1 MSNPKNPA
9 KMKKTFRMMGLC
21 ALAMLAVVS
30 CKKNEQQGS
39 VTIKANIAQLNN
51 ESRTEIGPD
60 NWLVWKTG
68 DQIKVYTADKSN
80 SAIFTTND
88 NNVTQ
93 ATFSGNMEVTDGCY
107 AFYPAEGVEY
117 SNGSFKLRLSG
128 TQTFVDGNFANN
140 TYPMYATCTGN
151 EFYFDSPYGVLA
163 LPLCGSG
170 TVSNIVLRDNND
182 FGLCGYYSN
191 LENIQTTFFMAIQG
205 SSITLNCGDVE
216 LGNTPKT
223 FCFVVPANVV
233 FGNGFTATVN
243 GTNGVLCTLS
253 TTKNNSIAPGAIRT
267 MPLTLV
273 GDGSTVV
280 TGDTQAVPDQPT
292 SITLQATYIV
302 PDSLTV
308 TEVGFYYGT
317 DSTNLTTKVTA
328 AAVESPFSYT
338 IDSLTAGATYYY
350 RAYIKIGGNETR
362 GGLKSFSTLAHQPS
376 TSRR

>member
-1 MSNPKNPA
+1 
-9 KMKKTFRMMGLC
+9 MKKTFRMMGLC

-93 ATFSGNMEVTDGCY
+93 ATFSGNMDVSDGCY

-117 SNGSFKLRLSG
+117 SNGSFKLHLSG
-128 TQTFVDGNFANN
+128 EQTFVDGNFANN
-140 TYPMYATCTGN
+140 TYPMVATCEGD
-151 EFYFDSPYGVLA
+151 EFNFDSPYSVLA

-170 TVSNIVLRDNND
+170 TVSNIVLNND
-182 FGLCGYYSN
+182 GFGLCGYYIN
-191 LENIQTTFFMAIQG
+191 PENIETTFFMAIQE
-205 SSITLNCGDVE
+205 SSITLNCGAVE
-216 LGNTPKT
+216 LDNTPKT
-223 FCFVVPANVV
+223 FCFVVPANL

-253 TTKNNSIAPGAIRT
+253 TDKNNSIAP
-267 MPLTLV
+267 
-273 GDGSTVV
+273 
-280 TGDTQAVPDQPT
+280 
-292 SITLQATYIV
+292 
-302 PDSLTV
+302 
-308 TEVGFYYGT
+308 E
-317 DSTNLTTKVTA
+317 
-328 AAVESPFSYT
+328 
-338 IDSLTAGATYYY
+338 
-350 RAYIKIGGNETR
+350 
-362 GGLKSFSTLAHQPS
+362 PS
-376 TSRR
+376 ARCR